1 MPISPSPEKR
11 LEWETKLRQQ
21 KESGLSV
28 DRWCRENQVTSTAF
42 YYWKE
47 RLYPKQLITQS
58 SFAELTETKGAAIA
72 IEYRGFRIHVDR
84 SFDSVALKRC
94 LSLLKEIKC

>member
-28 DRWCRENQVTSTAF
+28 DRWCRENQVTSTSF

-72 IEYRGFRIHVDR
+72 IEYQGFRIHVDR

>member
-1 MPISPSPEKR
+1 MPIPSSPEKR

-28 DRWCRENQVTSTAF
+28 DRWCRENQVTSTSF

-47 RLYPKQLITQS
+47 RLYPKPLITQS
-58 SFAELTETKGAAIA
+58 SFAELTEAKGAAIA
-72 IEYRGFRIHVDR
+72 IEYREFRIHVDR
-84 SFDSVALKRC
+84 TFDSVALKRC